1 MSSLYK
7 DHDAS
12 KTNEISHNRFFQ
24 GCARKLVIVP
34 SLVLIV
40 GWILCTIGVGMI
52 YSQVQYWAVDGTLF
66 GIMFFGL
73 PTVFLILAHAG
84 SWGVA
89 STTLGVVTSFLLAA
103 YTFCLGYLFYG
114 ALNVISLHDDIDVA
128 FYLMFTGSLIS
139 VIAIAFVLSLWP
151 FYQRSGSW
159 TVEVDLQRGPLDRP
173 QDLNSVHRFDPASP
187 SAPLLEAR
195 TDVEPPAPQDNIYTV

>member
-12 KTNEISHNRFFQ
+12 ETNEISHNRFFQ
-24 GCARKLVIVP
+24 GRARKLVIVP

-52 YSQVQYWAVDGTLF
+52 YSQVRYWAVDGTFF

-84 SWGVA
+84 SWGVT

-103 YTFCLGYLFYG
+103 YTFCLGYLFYSG
-114 ALNVISLHDDIDVA
+114 LISLLNGYDDVA
-128 FYLMFTGSLIS
+128 FHLMFAGSFIS

-173 QDLNSVHRFDPASP
+173 QDFHQFDPASP

-195 TDVEPPAPQDNIYTV
+195 TDVKPPAYKTIYSE